1 MSSRVVVVGGGVAGV
16 GTCVALR
23 RRGHVGPV
31 TLLDAGDLLHDRPPL
46 SKDFLLGTADEDA
59 LRLQP
64 DAWFD
69 AAGVERRTGAR
80 VVSLDAAPGS
90 SNPLCS
96 SVPSVLLADGE
107 RLEADVVVLATGGRA
122 RPLPVP
128 GGDRAH
134 LLRTVDDARRLRAAL
149 LPGARLVVVGAGLI
163 GAEVASTASTLGA
176 EVRLVDPLEVPLA
189 DVIGPELGRRLH
201 AEHARHGVEPV
212 RAGVDALVA
221 DGEGTLVH
229 LADGR
234 TLHADA
240 VLAGVGMV
248 PDTDLARDAG
258 LSVLGG
264 VLVDRARRT
273 SAPHV
278 YAVGDA
284 CRVVDEHGAV
294 LPPAGHWDAAQR
306 DADTAAADICGQELP
321 ELQAPWFWSDRYGEH
336 VEVVGAPTAGEDTV
350 VRGDLAAGPVL
361 QVAVAGGLVVG
372 AVAVDDPRGLR
383 AVRRLLDRRVPVDVG
398 ALADPVT
405 DLRRLASAGG

>member
-16 GTCVALR
+16 GTCVSLR
-23 RRGHVGPV
+23 RRGHEGPV

-46 SKDFLLGTADEDA
+46 SKSFLLGAVDADA

-69 AAGVERRTGAR
+69 ASRVERRTGAR
-80 VVSLDAAPGS
+80 VVALEAASDEAG
-90 SNPLCS
+90 
-96 SVPSVLLADGE
+96 PSVLLEGGE
-107 RLEADVVVLATGGRA
+107 RLAADVVVLATGGRA

-128 GGDRAH
+128 GGDRAY
-134 LLRTVDDARRLRAAL
+134 LLRTVDDARTLRAAL
-149 LPGARLVVVGAGLI
+149 GPGMRLVVVGAGLI
-163 GAEVASTASTLGA
+163 GAEVASSATVLGA
-176 EVRLVDPLEVPLA
+176 AVWLVDPLEVPLA
-189 DVIGPELGRRLH
+189 DVVGAELGRRLH

-212 RAGVDALVA
+212 RAGVDAVVP
-221 DGEGTLVH
+221 DGAGSLVH
-229 LADGR
+229 LDDGR
-234 TLHADA
+234 VLRADV

-248 PDTDLARDAG
+248 PDTALAQDAG
-258 LSVLGG
+258 LSVAGG

-273 SAPHV
+273 SSPRV

-372 AVAVDDPRGLR
+372 AVAVDEPRGLR
-383 AVRRLLDRRVPVDVG
+383 AARRLLDRRVPVDVDE
-398 ALADPVT
+398 LAHPAT
-405 DLRRLASAGG
+405 DLRRLASAGR